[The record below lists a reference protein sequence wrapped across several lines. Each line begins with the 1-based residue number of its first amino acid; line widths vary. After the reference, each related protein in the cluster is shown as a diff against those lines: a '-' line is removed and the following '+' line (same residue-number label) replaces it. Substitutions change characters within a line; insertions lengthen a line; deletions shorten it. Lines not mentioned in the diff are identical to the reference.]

1 MILSEAELVNAI
13 CLHIAERKSIR
24 PQDVS
29 VELIYDDE
37 TGFSAEIVAA
47 GREQVLIEANLAEA
61 VSRYL
66 WKEYG
71 KQAYRDSIAFRL
83 ENEIIAVVK

>member
-1 MILSEAELVNAI
+1 MVLSEDELVNAI
-13 CLHIAERKSIR
+13 CLHIAERKGIR

-37 TGFSAEIVAA
+37 LGFSAEIVAA

-61 VSRYL
+61 VSRYVF
-66 WKEYG
+66 KQYG
-71 KQAYRDSIAFRL
+71 MQAYRESISFRL
-83 ENEIIAVVK
+83 DDEIVAVVQ